1 MVWHR
6 RNGDSQP
13 TLQARLPRGQARLH
27 PSHNSKTR
35 MSRIK
40 RLRAALTDFPPV
52 DPPSLWLM
60 AFEQRALGEF
70 WAGLALLPLLRQLAP
85 RGDGHPVLVIPGLGA
100 SDLSTSLLRRFLDG
114 LGYATYPWGLGRN
127 RGMHDQRIDQMRAR
141 LEQIHSESKCKVSLV
156 GQSLGGVYARE
167 MARAMPQRVRQVIT
181 LGSPFAG
188 HPLASTGIHLYEWLS
203 GERMEDLDYGRHLK
217 MRPTPP
223 VPTTS
228 IYSKLDGVVA
238 WQCSIEDGPGDAESI
253 NLRGHSHTGM
263 ASAPLALYLIAQRLG
278 QAASDWKPYV
288 PQGAARVFFGT
299 QDHHQQSA

>member
-1 MVWHR
+1 
-6 RNGDSQP
+6 
-13 TLQARLPRGQARLH
+13 
-27 PSHNSKTR
+27 

-60 AFEQRALGEF
+60 AFEQRAIWEF
-70 WAGLALLPLLRQLAP
+70 WSGLAALPILQRLVP

-100 SDLSTSLLRRFLDG
+100 SDRSTALLRRFLDSV
-114 LGYATYPWGLGRN
+114 GYATHPWGLGRN
-127 RGMHDQRIDQMRAR
+127 RGLHDERSGQMVAR
-141 LEQIHSESKCKVSLV
+141 LQEIHVRSGHKVSLI

-167 MARAMPQRVRQVIT
+167 LARARPRMVRQVIT

-203 GERMEDLDYGRHLK
+203 GERMEDLDYGRHLR

-238 WQCSIEDGPGDAESI
+238 WQCSIEDGPGAAESI

-278 QAASDWKPYV
+278 QAASGWKPYV

-299 QDHHQQSA
+299 QDHHQQPA